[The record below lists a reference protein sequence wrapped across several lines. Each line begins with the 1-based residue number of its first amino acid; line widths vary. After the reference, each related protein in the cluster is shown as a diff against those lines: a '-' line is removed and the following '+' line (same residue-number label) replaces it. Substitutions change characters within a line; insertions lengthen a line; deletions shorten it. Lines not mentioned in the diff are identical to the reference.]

1 MTSSPPLIELLY
13 EAQNSKFGVRVETN
27 DPDLLRQKLYAIRRQ
42 HPGEFDNLTLAE
54 DRITP
59 KTHLLI
65 VRKPNAEE
73 VSETHPEPP
82 AG

>member
-1 MTSSPPLIELLY
+1 MTQPPLIELLY
-13 EAQNSKFGVRVETN
+13 EAQHSQLGVRVETN
-27 DPDLLRQKLYAIRRQ
+27 DPELLRQKLYAIRRQ
-42 HPGEFDNLTLAE
+42 HPGEFDNLSLSE
-54 DRITP
+54 DRLSP